1 MVTDEEPPPEDEEW
15 LRDEGGERTDDEW
28 FPDDDY
34 GEDHVENHGE
44 AAWVAER
51 RERLL
56 ESEESERD
64 VRWAAAAA
72 VVAEQVPLLP
82 ARFDAETDGE
92 LLGGSRNAWWR
103 PGWTSTSPG
112 SRAAPHVAVSCC
124 SR

>member
-1 MVTDEEPPPEDEEW
+1 MGTDEEPPP
-15 LRDEGGERTDDEW
+15 DDEW

-56 ESEESERD
+56 ESEEHERD

-72 VVAEQVPLLP
+72 VVAEQVPCCRP
-82 ARFDAETDGE
+82 GSMPRRTGSCS
-92 LLGGSRNAWWR
+92 GGSRNAWWR
-103 PGWTSTSPG
+103 PGWTSTSPA
-112 SRAAPHVAVSCC
+112 SRDAPSAAVSCC
-124 SR
+124 S